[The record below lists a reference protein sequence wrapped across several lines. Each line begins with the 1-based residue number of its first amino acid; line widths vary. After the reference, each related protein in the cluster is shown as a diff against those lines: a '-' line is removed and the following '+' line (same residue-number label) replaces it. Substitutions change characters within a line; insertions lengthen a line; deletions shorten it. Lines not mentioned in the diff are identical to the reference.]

1 MLQPKLTNFSEFVVK
16 PKLKK
21 PKSPLEIQKQT
32 TNYLTIAL
40 VLIILLGCLSIYI
53 RYKTKEQSKLESQK
67 KLSQLNEYIQDHF
80 IDDMILSQKNIQHTI

>member
-1 MLQPKLTNFSEFVVK
+1 MLQPTTNFEFVVK
-16 PKLKK
+16 PKLNLIH
-21 PKSPLEIQKQT
+21 LEIQKQT

-40 VLIILLGCLSIYI
+40 VLIILLDVYLFIFDI
-53 RYKTKEQSKLESQK
+53 KQSCHKLESQ